1 MSSLIWR
8 GLGAACKNPIHIIV
22 VRGVG
27 TEEGACE
34 EGGGLGSSG
43 GGIGELEPVVGFY
56 PLIDFGGAD
65 LGGRKDR

>member
-34 EGGGLGSSG
+34 EGGDFGSSG
-43 GGIGELEPVVGFY
+43 GGIGEVEPVVGF
-56 PLIDFGGAD
+56 
-65 LGGRKDR
+65 

>member
-27 TEEGACE
+27 TEEG
-34 EGGGLGSSG
+34 EGEADAVGGYFVTTIANSL
-43 GGIGELEPVVGFY
+43 L
-56 PLIDFGGAD
+56 
-65 LGGRKDR
+65 DRSA